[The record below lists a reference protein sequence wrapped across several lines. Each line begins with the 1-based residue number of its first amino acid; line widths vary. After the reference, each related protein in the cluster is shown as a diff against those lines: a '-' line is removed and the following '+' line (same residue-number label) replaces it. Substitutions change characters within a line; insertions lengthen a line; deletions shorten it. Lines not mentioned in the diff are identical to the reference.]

1 MEDDGQ
7 RKEAPVE
14 VPAMRGGSQEAD
26 GRTCLDCDNLIA
38 RGGWPHC
45 MFYDKTT
52 SLEVKNCSGFTQR

>member
-1 MEDDGQ
+1 MENNRQ
-7 RKEAPVE
+7 RQETQVE
-14 VPAMRGGSQEAD
+14 VPAMRGSSQEAD

>member
-14 VPAMRGGSQEAD
+14 VPAMRRGSQEAD

-52 SLEVKNCSGFTQR
+52 SLEVKNCSGFAQR